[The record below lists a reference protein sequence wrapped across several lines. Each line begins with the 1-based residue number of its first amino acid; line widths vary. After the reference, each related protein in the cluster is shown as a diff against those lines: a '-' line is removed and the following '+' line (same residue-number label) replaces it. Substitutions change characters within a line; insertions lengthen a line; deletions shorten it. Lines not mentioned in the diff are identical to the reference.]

1 MLYRGWRFY
10 FPAGNSLSLGNKK
23 LSCWADSSSF
33 FFPSSLLN
41 KDIDLRCGGRR
52 RRGRKMKEGKKKK
65 KKKRIERKKKKSIM
79 KLETASSPVFP
90 ARQRPGWHLYQ
101 LQVDGLP
108 PHGAHNEPI
117 HRP

>member
-1 MLYRGWRFY
+1 MW
-10 FPAGNSLSLGNKK
+10 
-23 LSCWADSSSF
+23 W
-33 FFPSSLLN
+33 
-41 KDIDLRCGGRR
+41 
-52 RRGRKMKEGKKKK
+52 K
-65 KKKRIERKKKKSIM
+65 KKKRTQDEGRQKEKKEEKNRKKEKKSIM

>member
-1 MLYRGWRFY
+1 
-10 FPAGNSLSLGNKK
+10 
-23 LSCWADSSSF
+23 
-33 FFPSSLLN
+33 
-41 KDIDLRCGGRR
+41 
-52 RRGRKMKEGKKKK
+52 MKEGKKKK

-79 KLETASSPVFP
+79 KLESASSPVFP